1 MKLEFTRRSVAKGIS
16 ALALAANSAFPLRA
30 GEPGTCDARFALWVP
45 RLRAEL
51 EAMAK
56 MLTATLKAWDGPKR
70 VFTPEAYGRRGAVG
84 GLATDAIQAAID
96 AAARAGGGTVRL
108 GKGDYVSGTIVLRS
122 NVRFEVAKGA
132 RLLGSLDL
140 KDYPEHVAQRP
151 TVMDSNMGMNQ
162 SLIFAEGCEN
172 ISLCGEG
179 LIDGRG
185 TRDNFPGEETPHRTP
200 GRPFLIRVI
209 DCKRVHIKDIHL
221 KDSAGWMQNYLNCED
236 LLVEG
241 IRVDNQAN
249 VNNDGLDI
257 DGCRRVIVRNCFI
270 NSEDDAMCFK
280 GASQRPMEQVLVENC
295 EFYSSCNAMKFGTD
309 SQGDFRKVLV
319 RNVVVGGPSV
329 EMRVWRPRMSDSGIS
344 WEVVDGCTVEDVM
357 VTDAHI
363 VRAKSPLFLRLGDR
377 ARVRPEQPRPAP
389 GNLRRIVYDRIT
401 GAGNGERGS
410 YFMGLPDKQIED
422 VVLRDVNIGVTAT
435 YQPVPDESAIGEL
448 RDKYPDAFMVG
459 WVSPAFG
466 LWTRHIRRLTMIR
479 VNFIASA
486 PDPRPMILTNQDST
500 DLCSAR

>member
-16 ALALAANSAFPLRA
+16 ALALAANGTFPLRA
-30 GEPGTCDARFALWVP
+30 GEPGTCDDRFALWVP

-51 EAMAK
+51 EAMAE

-70 VFTPEAYGRRGAVG
+70 VFTPEAYGRQKVES
-84 GLATDAIQAAID
+84 GLATGAIQAAID
-96 AAARAGGGTVRL
+96 AAAKAGGGTVRL

-319 RNVVVGGPSV
+319 RNVVVGGPSI

-377 ARVRPEQPRPAP
+377 GRVRPEQPHPAP

-486 PDPRPMILTNQDST
+486 PDPRPMMLTRQDST